1 MYEIISIFA
10 FLKSTIMLQRIQSLF
25 LFVAAGL
32 LLSMFFTPMITL
44 MDGET
49 IRYIERY
56 DMLVFLIV
64 TFVLSVTTFFSYKNR
79 MFQIR
84 LCVLNAL
91 ILLGW
96 QIFILVLFLK
106 REPVM
111 IYSLTAVFPVVAAV
125 LTFLALRY
133 ISRDEAMIRAASR
146 LRSSRRR

>member
-1 MYEIISIFA
+1 MI
-10 FLKSTIMLQRIQSLF
+10 QRIQSLF

-32 LLSMFFTPMITL
+32 IFSMLFTPMITL

-49 IRYIERY
+49 IYYAERY
-56 DMLVFLIV
+56 DMLVFILV
-64 TFVLSVTTFFSYKNR
+64 TFVLAGTTFFSYKNR

-84 LCVLNAL
+84 LCVLNSL

-96 QIFILVLFLK
+96 QALIAVLFFK

-111 IYSLTAVFPVVAAV
+111 IFSLTAVFPIVASV

-146 LRSSRRR
+146 LRKGRR

>member
-1 MYEIISIFA
+1 
-10 FLKSTIMLQRIQSLF
+10 
-25 LFVAAGL
+25 
-32 LLSMFFTPMITL
+32 MFFTPMITL

>member
-146 LRSSRRR
+146 LRSSRHR

>member
-125 LTFLALRY
+125 LTFLG
-133 ISRDEAMIRAASR
+133 
-146 LRSSRRR
+146 

>member
-1 MYEIISIFA
+1 MSPRFNGK
-10 FLKSTIMLQRIQSLF
+10 FTIMIQRIQSLF

-32 LLSMFFTPMITL
+32 LLSLFFVPMIQL
-44 MDGET
+44 MDGQT

-56 DMLVFLIV
+56 DMLVFLIT
-64 TFVLSVTTFFSYKNR
+64 TFALAVTTFCSYKNR
-79 MFQIR
+79 MLQIR

-96 QIFILVLFLK
+96 QVLIAVLYFK

-111 IYSLTAVFPVVAAV
+111 IYSLTAVFPVVAGV

-146 LRSSRRR
+146 LRGGKRR

>member
-1 MYEIISIFA
+1 
-10 FLKSTIMLQRIQSLF
+10 ML
-25 LFVAAGL
+25 
-32 LLSMFFTPMITL
+32 FTPMITL

-49 IRYIERY
+49 IYYAERY
-56 DMLVFLIV
+56 DMLVFILV
-64 TFVLSVTTFFSYKNR
+64 TFVLAGTTFFSYKNR

-84 LCVLNAL
+84 LCVLNSL

-96 QIFILVLFLK
+96 QALIAVLFFK

-111 IYSLTAVFPVVAAV
+111 IFSLTAVFPIVASV

-146 LRSSRRR
+146 LRKGRR